1 MVNWLNYKVK
11 SIPVILLIVLFSFN
25 RSEYRWG
32 FTAHRRI
39 NRMAI
44 FTIPNQQLFKFYKEN
59 IEYITEHA
67 VDADKRRYI
76 LENEAPCHFID
87 ADAYKNLDSIPH
99 YWKDAIL
106 KYGEDTLTKHGIAPW
121 HIGLVKLKLQQAFEE
136 KNLDNIL
143 KYSSDLGHYIGDI
156 HVPLHT
162 TKNYNG
168 QLTNQIGIH
177 ALWESRLIDLHL
189 NEYLLFTGKAKYI
202 ENVSN
207 YTWEIIKESHKLVD
221 SVLQIERLLTQKD
234 KILKYSYEVRSN
246 ITQKVYSKEFS
257 TKYHSLLNGMVQRRI
272 KSSIYSTGSIWY
284 TAWIDAGQPSLESLN
299 SGKISEEYKKQLN
312 KLDEDYKLNN
322 EKGGSCLH

>member
-11 SIPVILLIVLFSFN
+11 SITVVLLIVLFSFN
-25 RSEYRWG
+25 TSEYRWG

-44 FTIPNQQLFKFYKEN
+44 FTLPNQQLFKFYKKN

-87 ADAYKNLDSIPH
+87 ADAYKYLDSIPH

-143 KYSSDLGHYIGDI
+143 KYSSDMGHYIGDI

-177 ALWESRLIDLHL
+177 GLWESRLIDLHL
-189 NEYLLFTGKAKYI
+189 SEYMLFTGKAKYI
-202 ENVSN
+202 ENVSDF
-207 YTWEIIKESHKLVD
+207 TWKIIKESHQLVD
-221 SVLQIERLLTQKD
+221 SVLKIERIISKSD
-234 KILKYSYEVRSN
+234 KILKYSYEVKGN
-246 ITQKVYSKEFS
+246 TTQKVYSKEFS
-257 TKYHSLLNGMVQRRI
+257 GKYHTLLNGMVQRRL
-272 KSSIYSTGSIWY
+272 KSSIYAVGCIWY
-284 TAWIDAGQPSLESLN
+284 TAWVDAGQPNLELLN
-299 SGKISEEYKKQLN
+299 SFTISDQYKNEIK
-312 KLDEDYKLNN
+312 KLDEEYNFNK
-322 EKGGSCLH
+322 ERGRSCFH